1 MPVKAPQRT
10 GAVCRRP
17 AGALSSRAVV
27 GSCYACGAAFDAYLE
42 IFRATTC
49 PSCGKDAHVCLN
61 CRFYDTSAHM
71 ECREPIAEPVG
82 QKDRANFCEYFKVRE
97 GAGSGPAAGG
107 TVAGSTIADRAR
119 EAAERLFGDR

>member
-1 MPVKAPQRT
+1 M
-10 GAVCRRP
+10 
-17 AGALSSRAVV
+17 
-27 GSCYACGAAFDAYLE
+27 GSCHACGAVFDAYLE

-49 PSCGKDAHVCLN
+49 PRCGKDAHVCLN
-61 CRFYDTSAHM
+61 CRFYDRSAHM

-107 TVAGSTIADRAR
+107 DNRAGDNRAGDIAERAR